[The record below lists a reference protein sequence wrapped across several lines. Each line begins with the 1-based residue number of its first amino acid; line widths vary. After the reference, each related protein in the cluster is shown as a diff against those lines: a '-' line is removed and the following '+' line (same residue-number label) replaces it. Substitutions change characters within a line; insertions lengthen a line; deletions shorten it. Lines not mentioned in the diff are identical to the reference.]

1 MTALQAQLVDYAMV
15 YPRIMSTDLDDLTCK
30 MDRQE
35 DLGEETS
42 LMPRLRGTCGLIC
55 AI

>member
-1 MTALQAQLVDYAMV
+1 MLHMV

-35 DLGEETS
+35 DLGEDTS
-42 LMPRLRGTCGLIC
+42 LMPCRISRV
-55 AI
+55 